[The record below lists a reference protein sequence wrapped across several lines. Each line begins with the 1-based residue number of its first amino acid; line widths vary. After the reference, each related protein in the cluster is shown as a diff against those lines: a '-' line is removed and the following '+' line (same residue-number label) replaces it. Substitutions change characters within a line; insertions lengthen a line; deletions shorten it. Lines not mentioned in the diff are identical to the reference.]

1 MCKEFELDE
10 DGNVID
16 KTTLC
21 HVMKTLC
28 NSPCKKKK
36 KTEPKEVFIPK
47 KGVLFIDI
55 LEDGCWDCPCC
66 DSEQAYCAV
75 ISGRP
80 WCNYKERLPEC
91 PIKEIT
97 ITPEE
102 FAKRM
107 QGIKELYSDFHDTDE
122 RHVAMDDLMC
132 ELLRELGYGD
142 GIDIFDNTSKWYE

>member
-1 MCKEFELDE
+1 MSKEFELDE

-16 KTTLC
+16 KTTFAD
-21 HVMKTLC
+21 VMRALGK
-28 NSPCKKKK
+28 SPYKK
-36 KTEPKEVFIPK
+36 KTEPKEAFIPK

-66 DSEQAYCAV
+66 DNEMAYCTV

-80 WCNYKERLPEC
+80 SCEYKERLPEC
-91 PIKEIT
+91 PIKEIA

-122 RHVAMDDLMC
+122 RHIAMDNLMC
-132 ELLRELGYGD
+132 ELLRELGYGE